1 MRTWQMECFKYN
13 SKGKVQAYSTSFL
26 RVAISALRALTS
38 SELSCICRGVISMR
52 GLCFVP
58 SACDSRTECEDI
70 NII

>member
-1 MRTWQMECFKYN
+1 MNRRSED
-13 SKGKVQAYSTSFL
+13 QAQNTSFL
-26 RVAISALRALTS
+26 RVAVSALRAFTS

-70 NII
+70 KIIFEGERR

>member
-1 MRTWQMECFKYN
+1 MSSGCKIRQRD
-13 SKGKVQAYSTSFL
+13 TSFL

-58 SACDSRTECEDI
+58 SACDSITECEDI
-70 NII
+70 HIILREGNDC